1 MPNTTPPWPAAPGPH
16 CLSSPAAERNKAP
29 ILAQLQRLLPAS
41 GRLLEIAAGT
51 GQHAAHCAAALPGWA
66 WQPTDPDATALQA
79 ISAWSASAA
88 TPRLL
93 PPLQLDVLV
102 EPWPV
107 CGPDS
112 GPDSPPWDAVYCANL
127 LHIAPWACCGALMR
141 GAARCLAPRGLLIT
155 YGPYLVD
162 GEATAPGNQAFD
174 ADLRARN
181 PAWGIRWLHQVSA
194 EAAARGLLLQQR
206 VAMPANNSLLVFGR
220 A

>member
-1 MPNTTPPWPAAPGPH
+1 MPSTIPH
-16 CLSSPAAERNKAP
+16 SPAAERNKAP

-51 GQHAAHCAAALPGWA
+51 GQHAAHCAAGLPGWV
-66 WQPTDPDATALQA
+66 WQPTDPDAAALQA
-79 ISAWSASAA
+79 IRAWSSSAA
-88 TPRLL
+88 NPRLL

-102 EPWPV
+102 QPWPGCV
-107 CGPDS
+107 PAGGPAT
-112 GPDSPPWDAVYCANL
+112 GPWDAIFCANL
-127 LHIAPWACCGALMR
+127 LHIAPWACCGDLMR
-141 GAARCLAPRGLLIT
+141 GAAACLAPGGLLIT
-155 YGPYLVD
+155 YGPYLVS
-162 GEATAPGNQAFD
+162 GEPTAPGNQAFD

-194 EAAARGLLLQQR
+194 EAAAHGLLLQQR